1 MRYPII
7 MAGDASR
14 YLLAKRGDV
23 PTDVDSIV
31 QMRGS
36 GEELDQWFIA
46 PLRTGLERLCAKLPE
61 GLKSKADP
69 AANTFEAKAS
79 RLVHSAIPPNAEMLS
94 DPDFWVWLS
103 VVHFPE
109 IVEWRYQY
117 KNRKSDTFA
126 QLDNYGVGSR
136 SDNLMYRLWLRAE
149 LVLDAQAKDRY
160 HLSDAGQIDFYR
172 SHLFRQGY
180 ANARSFSRALLRY
193 QYPNA
198 DLAEPRLKTIEIREL
213 VKRLRRMRSNL
224 FLEILAEDDCRSV
237 IEAEAAEVLAA

>member
-7 MAGDASR
+7 MTGDAAR
-14 YLLAKRGDV
+14 YLIAKRGSA
-23 PTDVDSIV
+23 PMDVDSII

-36 GEELDQWFIA
+36 GEHLDQWFIQ
-46 PLRTGLERLCAKLPE
+46 PLRTGLERQCAKLPQ
-61 GLKSKADP
+61 GLKSKIDP

-79 RLVHSAIPPNAEMLS
+79 RLVHAAIPAHAEMLA
-94 DPDFWVWLS
+94 DPDFWVWLA

-109 IVEWRYQY
+109 VVEWRYRY
-117 KNRKSDTFA
+117 ANRKSETFA
-126 QLDNYGVGSR
+126 QLANYGVGSR

-160 HLSDAGQIDFYR
+160 HLADTGQIDFYR

-180 ANARSFSRALLRY
+180 ANARNFSRALLKY

-198 DLAEPRLKTIEIREL
+198 DLAEPRLKTLVIREL

-224 FLEILAEDDCRSV
+224 FLEILAEDDCRAV
-237 IEAEAAEVLAA
+237 IEAEAAEVMAA